1 MTAARLPLTARAPG
15 KVNLCLFV
23 GAPRAD
29 GLHPLVSLVQPVSLA
44 DEVRLEPGEGE
55 GEGGRRV
62 RAQGEGGRGLG
73 AEGESGRG
81 GGGRGADVVS
91 CPGVAGEN
99 LAARALAGFRAGT
112 GWNAPPLRL
121 AIAKRVP
128 VAAGMGGGSGDAA
141 ATLRLLEAASGLAVP
156 PGLPMALGADVPSQ
170 LEPRRVL
177 MTGAGEHVAPLPAR
191 TPAALV
197 IVPLDAAL
205 STPAVYRA
213 FDELGLG
220 RPPDELRELEREV
233 RAAVAG
239 GEPLPA
245 ELAVN
250 DLEPAARSLC
260 PAVDAALAAVRA
272 QGAGTA
278 LVSGSGPTVFGT
290 FRSAEAAERAAA
302 ALTASGHPRAV
313 AAAGVTAAFG
323 AVRAA

>member
-1 MTAARLPLTARAPG
+1 MTPAPLPLAARAPG

-23 GAPRAD
+23 GVPRAD

-44 DEVRLEPGEGE
+44 DEVRLDSRQGSQG
-55 GEGGRRV
+55 GEGGR
-62 RAQGEGGRGLG
+62 EGG
-73 AEGESGRG
+73 
-81 GGGRGADVVS
+81 DVVS

-99 LAARALAGFRAGT
+99 LASRALAGFRAGT
-112 GWNAPPLRL
+112 GWDGPPLRL

-141 ATLRLLEAASGLAVP
+141 ATLRLVAAASGLPVP

-177 MTGAGEHVAPLPAR
+177 MTGAGEHVVPLPAA

-197 IVPLDAAL
+197 VVPLDAAL
-205 STPAVYRA
+205 STPAVYRT

-220 RPPDELRELEREV
+220 RSPDELRELEREV
-233 RAAVAG
+233 RTAVAG
-239 GEPLPA
+239 GAPLPA

-250 DLEPAARSLC
+250 DLEPAARALC
-260 PAVDAALAAVRA
+260 PAVDAALAAVRRE
-272 QGAGTA
+272 GATTA

-290 FRSAEAAERAAA
+290 FPSRDAAEGATA
-302 ALTASGHPRAV
+302 ALATTGYPRAV
-313 AAAGVTAAFG
+313 TAAGVTAAFG